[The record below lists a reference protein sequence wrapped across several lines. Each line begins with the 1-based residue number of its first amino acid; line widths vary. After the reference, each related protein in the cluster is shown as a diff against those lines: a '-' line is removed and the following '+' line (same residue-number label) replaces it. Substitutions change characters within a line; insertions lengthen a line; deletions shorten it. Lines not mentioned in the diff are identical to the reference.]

1 MDCLTPPL
9 ECVPLDEWFC
19 PDCELSRDDGM
30 IGNGAILERVF
41 DALEGAMSDIIG
53 MYLFLGIRCSVKPHF
68 KDLPSFP
75 PPPTSR
81 KLMDI

>member
-19 PDCELSRDDGM
+19 PDCEPSRDDGL

-53 MYLFLGIRCSVKPHF
+53 MYLFLGIRLSLFQVYLMPGI
-68 KDLPSFP
+68 SFLLI
-75 PPPTSR
+75 
-81 KLMDI
+81 KII